1 MSSKSSSRLPIFAG
15 IGMAVIW
22 GFSFLFTK
30 ETLDHTFPLQ
40 LLGFRFGSAA
50 LLLTFLKLT
59 GVIRINLK
67 GKPTS
72 SLLLLAF
79 FQPGLYFMGETWG
92 VKWTSAS
99 EAGMVIA
106 LVPVAIATM
115 AAVFLKERLN
125 LKQIISV
132 AASVLGVMVIVATQ
146 GKLQFGEHLWGIL
159 ALLLAV
165 LAAGAYSILARHS
178 STKFTP
184 LEVTFVMM
192 WAGTVLFNIL
202 GIGQSVC
209 GGSFAAY
216 LEPLQVPSVLWAILY
231 LGVISSVLA
240 FFLSNYMFA
249 ALPVSQTAPIFNLIT
264 VVSVFSGVV
273 FRGEIFGWLHAVGI
287 TLIIIGVWGTNVFRT
302 TSPKR
307 SARFEVR
314 GSNTEVQ
321 SPNSEV

>member
-1 MSSKSSSRLPIFAG
+1 MSSKPSSGLPILAG

-30 ETLDHTFPLQ
+30 ETLNYTFPLQ
-40 LLGFRFGSAA
+40 LLGFRFGAAA
-50 LLLTFLKLT
+50 LLLTVLKLT

-72 SLLLLAF
+72 SLLLLSL

-106 LVPVAIATM
+106 LVPIAIATM
-115 AAVFLKERLN
+115 AAYFLKEKLN
-125 LKQIISV
+125 SKQILSI
-132 AASVLGVMVIVATQ
+132 AASVLGVLVIVSAQ

-159 ALLLAV
+159 ALLVAV
-165 LAAGAYSILARHS
+165 LAAGAYTILARHS

-184 LEVTFVMM
+184 WEITFVMM
-192 WAGTVLFNIL
+192 WAGTVIFNGL
-202 GIGQSVC
+202 GIGQSVFE
-209 GGSFAAY
+209 GSFTAY
-216 LEPLQVPSVLWAILY
+216 LKPLQVPSVLWAIFY
-231 LGVISSVLA
+231 LSALSSVLA

-249 ALPVSQTAPIFNLIT
+249 TLPVSQTAPILNLIT

-273 FRGEIFGWLHAVGI
+273 FRGETFGWLHALGI
-287 TLIIIGVWGTNVFRT
+287 TLIILGVWGTNVFGRT
-302 TSPKR
+302 ALPPIME
-307 SARFEVR
+307 SA
-314 GSNTEVQ
+314 
-321 SPNSEV
+321 

>member
-1 MSSKSSSRLPIFAG
+1 MNCPYREMSSKSSSGLPIFAG

-40 LLGFRFGSAA
+40 LLGFRFGAAA
-50 LLLTFLKLT
+50 LLLTVLNLT
-59 GVIRINLK
+59 GVIRINLQ

-72 SLLLLAF
+72 SLLLLAL

-115 AAVFLKERLN
+115 AAIFLKEKLN
-125 LKQIISV
+125 SKQMLSI
-132 AASVLGVMVIVATQ
+132 AASVLGVIVIVSTQ

-165 LAAGAYSILARHS
+165 FAAGAYSILARHS
-178 STKFTP
+178 SKRFTP
-184 LEVTFVMM
+184 LEMTFVMM
-192 WAGTVLFNIL
+192 WAGTVIFNGL
-202 GIGQSVC
+202 GIGQSVLE
-209 GGSFAAY
+209 GSLAVY
-216 LEPLQVPSVLWAILY
+216 LMPLQSSSVLWSILY
-231 LGVISSVLA
+231 LSALSSVLA

-249 ALPVSQTAPIFNLIT
+249 MLPVSQTAPILNLIT
-264 VVSVFSGVV
+264 VVSVFSGVF
-273 FRGEIFGWLHAVGI
+273 FRGELFSWIHAVGI
-287 TLIIIGVWGTNVFRT
+287 TLIILGVWGTNVFGRT
-302 TSPKR
+302 AIPPLME
-307 SARFEVR
+307 SA
-314 GSNTEVQ
+314 
-321 SPNSEV
+321 

>member
-1 MSSKSSSRLPIFAG
+1 MISKPSSGLPILAG

-30 ETLDHTFPLQ
+30 ETLNYTFPLQ
-40 LLGFRFGSAA
+40 LLGFRFGAAA
-50 LLLTFLKLT
+50 LLLTVLKLT

-72 SLLLLAF
+72 SLLLLSL

-106 LVPVAIATM
+106 LVPIAIATM
-115 AAVFLKERLN
+115 AAYFLKEKLN
-125 LKQIISV
+125 SKQILSI
-132 AASVLGVMVIVATQ
+132 AASVLGVLLIVSAQ

-159 ALLLAV
+159 ALLVAV
-165 LAAGAYSILARHS
+165 LAAGAYTILARHS

-184 LEVTFVMM
+184 WEITFVMM
-192 WAGTVLFNIL
+192 WAGTVIFNGL
-202 GIGQSVC
+202 GIGQSVLE
-209 GGSFAAY
+209 GSFTAY
-216 LEPLQVPSVLWAILY
+216 LKPLQVPSVLWAIFY
-231 LGVISSVLA
+231 LSALSSVLA

-249 ALPVSQTAPIFNLIT
+249 TLPVSQTAPILNLIT

-273 FRGEIFGWLHAVGI
+273 FRGETFGWLHALGI
-287 TLIIIGVWGTNVFRT
+287 TLIILGVWGTNVYGRT
-302 TSPKR
+302 ALPPIME
-307 SARFEVR
+307 SA
-314 GSNTEVQ
+314 
-321 SPNSEV
+321 